1 MNRKNA
7 LSKKIL
13 NVIIIFS
20 LLIPLV
26 PANVY
31 AHGDMSSHS
40 EPVEATENTGEKSKS
55 VKKKAEEHKYTE
67 KVSEIREKRKVD
79 EKTFLNSDLS
89 YSTEVYNGPVHYSD
103 SKKEWKP
110 IENELEINEEADKK
124 DYKYKNGNNKFSAK
138 LSTSTKKKQMVSL
151 KFGKEKLGFGL
162 VGPNLANA
170 SRKDGKAIYKDV
182 YQDTDIHYTML
193 PNGIKEDII
202 LHSKKS
208 ATSFKYSVHG
218 TLKARKVDRYIE
230 FLNKDNK
237 VIWEM
242 LPPFM
247 EDAEGEYSENI
258 EYSVIN
264 EGDKQF
270 IQMEIDEKFVE
281 DPARVFPI
289 IVDPTV
295 NIGGAAS
302 NTKDTYVMKK
312 FPTINYYNSTEL
324 RTGYTDS
331 TGTTRSYIDFT
342 NSLPNMGGGLL
353 VSAEL
358 KGYKFSQPTT
368 PINTNVY
375 AQRVTSSW
383 SSTGVT
389 WNKQPSIDT
398 TKTYGSTAVNGNNGW
413 YNFNLTDL
421 VDQWYK
427 GKVPNH
433 GVVLKSSSEG
443 TLGTYRKF
451 YSSDYSSKQ
460 PYLSVTYSGVPSA
473 PTGSAVGNGVNSGT
487 GYVNVNWTPV
497 PGATGYKVLVF
508 NGKNYEEINVGN
520 VTSWSTKGKK
530 IWPTAAQISAG
541 NYNLRLNGT
550 GTELA
555 DDPRPVYKNS
565 KGTYQDKKNYYF
577 RIKAYNKYGD
587 SAQSAQFTP
596 TIADQTAPTKPG
608 KPTISSHLDSNFKF
622 TWSASTD
629 SNSGLKGYQ
638 VYVGTAAGK
647 TDVVNGTLVTQNS
660 FTLPKAVARTTY
672 HMYVRAVDN
681 QGNYINSDSSSGI
694 ARKQLDASIVSY
706 TIPPQMEASGDYN
719 VAITVK
725 NEGIETWTN
734 SEGFMLGSTAT
745 NDPFSNNARL
755 TLTSSE
761 SISTSKTKTF
771 NVKLNGGKKTGDY
784 SSQWQMLKLK
794 TGMFG
799 DQISQKV
806 KVVDTTPPAGEIVI
820 NHGAKVTNTP
830 NVTLTLASSDNSDS
844 DISQRFRNEQ
854 ANWTAYEKQAKTKPW
869 TLSGGNGEKTVSVM
883 FKDGSGNESK
893 TYSEKILLD
902 ATLPTAKLTFPATL
916 DYLNGITEIHGSATD
931 NDDMDEYVLSYGKG
945 ESPQAWTEITKKYD
959 DIKDGVLGKWDVT
972 GLEAGLY
979 TIQLNV
985 RDKASNTSI
994 ATKKVWVD
1002 PLQSMLGIEDFWAY
1016 TSTETGYGESK
1027 TNLANGNLHLSYT
1040 DSSVKG
1046 RGLDATIIRSYNS
1059 QDDQQTSLGKGWR
1072 LNVHMSLIQEPNGD
1086 IRLIDEDGSRHSFKK
1101 NVNGTY
1107 SSPHGVY
1114 RELVKTSGGDY
1125 TLTDLV
1131 EAEIVQTFNDKGQLL
1146 SIGDKNGNKNSISY
1160 DGNNIK
1166 EIVDSTGRSTTFT
1179 YTDALLS
1186 AITDSTGATTKYIY
1200 ENQALTKVE
1209 YQDKDKKSV
1218 RLLNYE
1224 YDGIGQLNKYINPN
1238 KNATSYDYNGHRLV
1252 STERQFTSYNAK
1264 ANKKNDPSTVK
1275 EVFVYDLLKRTTRVS
1290 TSGKY
1295 KITTSE
1301 YETNEKGNLLKTIDD
1316 PDGLKVTS
1324 RNVYDQN
1331 KIKDSFDGKGNKTSF
1346 TYDERGNILTKT
1358 EPTTKDIEGNS
1369 TTPVTKYE
1377 YKPGTSLLTKEI
1389 DALGRVTSHEYD
1401 AKGNRLWTVDTEGF
1415 KDSFKY
1421 DKFGNLTDSS
1431 SERGPLYAA
1440 VPNFSFET
1448 GEGTSISNWKSSGS
1462 ASYQTTEKRMGTRSV
1477 SITGSI
1483 ESEHL
1488 PIKPGKLPV
1497 RALAW
1502 TKGSGAIVSA
1512 QFYDSSKKLIST
1524 KSSAASTGAGWN
1536 LQHIGAAIPANA
1548 SFITVKIQAGPSNI
1562 SVDDVRVEESD
1573 FTTRTVY
1580 DSSGL
1585 HGIESYDPYGKKMT
1599 FEYDAA
1605 GNKMKE
1611 TNELGQ
1617 TARFSYNLD
1626 NQITEQIDRLGKIT
1640 KYQYDGVGNL
1650 LKETDA
1656 LGQAVEYEFDEQNH
1670 QIVVRNPKVTK
1681 KAYDFQKPLPP
1692 NITNRTEI
1700 DEYNELGEKIAE
1712 KDGNGYV
1719 NIFEYDPLGR
1729 LSKSIDPL
1737 ANQLRMTYDAN
1748 DNKVTEENFAWD
1760 TTTST
1765 LYSKGKTYYR
1775 YDEQNR
1781 LTAYSDPTKDQNT
1794 LVEQSKYDAV
1804 GNVVKSIS
1812 GTGDWVSYEYDKN
1825 DNAIYS
1831 KDSSSPA
1838 VETWT
1843 LYDGLGNEAIAF
1855 DKLGATH
1862 YIYEANGQ
1870 LKDVVDTDGKYT
1882 TYTYNAAGDK
1892 TKLVDATGAVT
1903 EWEYDQEGQLKTEK
1917 KAEADPSSGE
1927 STTQVSSFEY
1937 DSIGQVKK
1945 KSLKEINGSKT
1956 TVSKEVTYEYDEL
1969 SRLVKETGRNMED
1982 GKITENRF
1990 LHDHNSN
1997 VTHTWVYDESNP
2009 VPVAVDP
2016 DGDGIYNSETVSEYD
2031 ANNRL
2036 ISETI
2041 SHTDT
2046 QTTTR
2051 YDEKDN
2057 KEILSNALGDTVITY
2072 DDNDRMTKILTPN
2085 FDSYQYEYLV
2095 DDSLSKVKAPG
2106 VETSISYNGGSK
2118 VKSLKAVSQKDQSV
2132 LFDLQYQ
2139 HSDTEQ
2145 ITQIS
2150 DKGKI
2155 KKKYTYTAK
2164 GQLETV
2170 EADGKKLKYSY
2181 DANSNLV
2188 KTENVT
2194 SGKVAATYT
2203 YTTDNR
2209 ILQKKEYNETSGA
2222 LLRTTDYVHNPV
2234 GMLAKVTI
2242 KEGANT
2248 TVTDYGYNSDDQLV
2262 KVNQTVNGK
2271 KQPTIAY
2278 EYDTDGNRIAK
2289 DVNDGTKN
2297 THYHYHRDTNGE
2309 LFLESIEGIKREDK
2323 NKYHRDA
2330 DGNLLSFSFNDVV
2343 YYYQFNARGDVIALT
2358 DKAGNTKATYEYDEW
2373 GNVTAITGDK
2383 DIANTN
2389 IYRYVGKY
2397 GVMYDADTNLYLM
2410 GWRDYDP
2417 SIGRFIVPDEY
2428 EGTEEDPTSLNR
2440 YLYADA
2446 DPVNNIDPDGHAPKW
2461 LQKGWKSTKKYS
2473 KKGYNAYIGNDI
2485 KTIKNPKSKWYQKA
2499 GATVSVASNF
2509 VPGAG
2514 QAKWAAKGAISA
2526 VKYGKKAKKVKKF
2539 NSSSVKKTLKNK
2551 TKVKTYK
2558 IKGKTATFK
2567 RSSVKGTYKQTS
2579 KKTFV
2584 PEEYWERKA
2593 PQNATPGSKV
2603 IHYRQYKGKK
2613 EKSTVIYDKF
2623 GRQKYRVDHANHS
2636 MPDKHTV
2643 PHLHEYKYG
2652 PGYSAKGK
2660 EYTYNFWGR
2669 KK

>member
-1 MNRKNA
+1 MNKKNGS
-7 LSKKIL
+7 LYKKIL
-13 NVIIIFS
+13 SFTIIVS
-20 LLIPLV
+20 LLFPLV
-26 PANVY
+26 PADVI
-31 AHGDMSSHS
+31 AHGDMSPNSK
-40 EPVEATENTGEKSKS
+40 TTGGKSKS
-55 VKKKAEEHKYTE
+55 TNKINEDRKFTE
-67 KVSEIREKRKVD
+67 KVSEIKEKRKVD
-79 EKTFLNSDLS
+79 EKTFLNSNLS
-89 YSTEVYNGPVHYSD
+89 YSTEVYNGPVHYHD
-103 SKKEWKP
+103 SKKEWNP
-110 IENELEINEEADKK
+110 IDNELETNDEADKK
-124 DYKYKNGNNKFSAK
+124 DFKFKNGRNKFSAK
-138 LSTSTKKKQMVSL
+138 LSPTSKKKQIVSL

-162 VGPNLANA
+162 VNPNAANA
-170 SRKDGKAIYKDV
+170 STKDGKVIYKDV

-193 PNGIKEDII
+193 PNGIKEDIL
-202 LHSKKS
+202 LHSKES

-218 TLKARKVDRYIE
+218 TLTARKVDRYIE

-237 VIWEM
+237 VVWEM

-247 EDAEGEYSENI
+247 EDAEGVYSEKI
-258 EYSVIN
+258 EYSVIQ
-264 EGDKQF
+264 EGNKQY
-270 IQMEIDEKFVE
+270 IQVEIDEAFVK

-295 NIGGAAS
+295 NIGGTAS

-312 FPTINYYNSTEL
+312 YPTINYYNSTDL
-324 RTGYTDS
+324 RTGFTDS

-342 NSLPNMGGGLL
+342 NSLPNIGGGLF

-358 KGYKFSQPTT
+358 KGYKFSQPTAS
-368 PINTNVY
+368 INTNVY
-375 AQRVTSSW
+375 TQRVTSSW
-383 SSTGVT
+383 ASTGVT
-389 WNKQPSIDT
+389 WNNQPTIDT
-398 TKTYGSTAVNGNNGW
+398 TKSYGSTAVNGNNGW
-413 YNFNLTDL
+413 YNFNITDL

-427 GKVPNH
+427 GKVPNY

-451 YSSDYSSKQ
+451 YSSDYSSNQ
-460 PYLSVTYSGVPSA
+460 PYLSVTYSGVPNA
-473 PTGSAVGNGVNSGT
+473 PTGSAVGNGINSGT
-487 GYVNVNWTPV
+487 GYVNLNWTPV
-497 PGATGYKVLVF
+497 AGATGYKVLVF
-508 NGKNYEEINVGN
+508 NGKEYEEINVGN

-530 IWPTAAQISAG
+530 IWPTAAQIAAG

-565 KGTYQDKKNYYF
+565 KGTYQDRKNYWF

-608 KPTISSHLDSNFKF
+608 KPTITSHLDSNFKF
-622 TWSASTD
+622 TWAASTD

-745 NDPFSNNARL
+745 NDPFSSNARL
-755 TLTSSE
+755 TLTNSE

-854 ANWTAYEKQAKTKPW
+854 ANWTAYEKQVKTKPW

-893 TYSEKILLD
+893 AYSEKILLD
-902 ATLPTAKLTFPATL
+902 ATLPTAKLTFPVTL
-916 DYLNGITEIHGSATD
+916 DYLNGITEINGSATD

-945 ESPQAWTEITKKYD
+945 ESPQAWTEIAKKSD
-959 DIKDGVLGKWDVT
+959 DIKDGILGKWDVT
-972 GLEAGLY
+972 GMEAGLY

-1002 PLQSMLGIEDFWAY
+1002 PLQSMLRIEDYWAY

-1040 DSSVKG
+1040 DSSIKG

-1072 LNVHMSLIQEPNGD
+1072 LDAHISLVEEPNGD
-1086 IRLIDEDGSRHSFKK
+1086 IFLIDEDGSRHIFKK
-1101 NVNGTY
+1101 NVNSTY
-1107 SSPHGVY
+1107 SSPQGVY
-1114 RELVKTSGGDY
+1114 RELVKTSGGNS
-1125 TLTDLV
+1125 TLTDLD
-1131 EAEIVQTFNDKGQLL
+1131 EAGIIQTFNDKGQLI
-1146 SIGDKNGNKNSISY
+1146 SIEDKNGNKNSIQY

-1166 EIVDSTGRSTTFT
+1166 EIVDSTGRRTTFT
-1179 YTDALLS
+1179 YTDKLLS
-1186 AITDSTGATTKYIY
+1186 AITDSTGATIKYIY
-1200 ENQALTKVE
+1200 VNQALTKVE
-1209 YQDKDKKSV
+1209 YHDKDNKLFRS
-1218 RLLNYE
+1218 LNYE
-1224 YDGIGQLNKYINPN
+1224 YDGMGKLKKYINPN
-1238 KNATSYDYNGHRLV
+1238 KNATTYDYNGHRLI
-1252 STERQFTSYNAK
+1252 STERQFTSYNAN
-1264 ANKKNDPSTVK
+1264 ANKKNDPSIVK
-1275 EVFVYDLLKRTTRVS
+1275 EAFVYDLLKRTARVS

-1301 YETNEKGNLLKTIDD
+1301 YETNEKGNLIKTIDD
-1316 PDGLKVTS
+1316 LDGLKVTS

-1331 KIKDSFDGKGNKTSF
+1331 KIKDSFDGKGYKTSF
-1346 TYDERGNILTKT
+1346 TYDDRGNILTKT
-1358 EPTTKDIEGNS
+1358 EPTTNDIEGNS

-1401 AKGNRLWTVDTEGF
+1401 AKGNRLWTVDAEGF

-1448 GEGTSISNWKSSGS
+1448 GEGTSIPNWKSSGS
-1462 ASYQTTEKRMGTRSV
+1462 PSYQTTEIRTGTRSV

-1512 QFYDSSKKLIST
+1512 QFYDSSKELIST
-1524 KSSAASTGAGWN
+1524 KSSVASNGSGWN
-1536 LQHIGAAIPANA
+1536 LQHIGAVIPANA
-1548 SFITVKIQAGPSNI
+1548 SFITVKIQAGSSSIN
-1562 SVDDVRVEESD
+1562 VDDVRLEESD
-1573 FTTRTVY
+1573 FSTRTVY
-1580 DSSGL
+1580 DSNGL
-1585 HGIESYDPYGKKMT
+1585 HGIESYDPYGKKMA
-1599 FEYDAA
+1599 FEFDAA
-1605 GNKMKE
+1605 GNKIKE

-1626 NQITEQIDRLGKIT
+1626 NQITEQVDRLGKIT

-1650 LKETDA
+1650 IKETDA

-1681 KAYDFQKPLPP
+1681 AAYDFQKPHPP
-1692 NITNRTEI
+1692 KIINSTEI

-1719 NIFEYDPLGR
+1719 NTYEYDSLGR
-1729 LSKSIDPL
+1729 LIKSIDPL

-1765 LYSKGKTYYR
+1765 LYSKGKTHYR

-1781 LTAYSDPTKDQNT
+1781 LTASSDPTKDQNT
-1794 LVEQSKYDAV
+1794 LVEQSKFDAV
-1804 GNVVKSIS
+1804 GNFVKSIS
-1812 GTGDWVSYEYDKN
+1812 GTGDWISYEYDKN
-1825 DNAIYS
+1825 DNAVYS

-1882 TYTYNAAGDK
+1882 TYSYNAAGDK

-1903 EWEYDQEGQLKTEK
+1903 EWEYDQEGQLQTEK
-1917 KAEADPSSGE
+1917 KAVTETNPGE
-1927 STTQVSSFEY
+1927 STKQVSSYEY

-1969 SRLVKETGRNMED
+1969 SRLVKETGLNVED
-1982 GKITENRF
+1982 GKVTENRF

-2016 DGDGIYNSETVSEYD
+2016 DGDGFYNSETVSEYD

-2041 SHTDT
+2041 THTDT

-2085 FDSYQYEYLV
+2085 FDSYHYEYLV

-2150 DKGKI
+2150 DKGKV

-2271 KQPTIAY
+2271 KKPTIAY

-2323 NKYHRDA
+2323 IKYHRDA
-2330 DGNLLSFSFNDVV
+2330 DGNLLSFSFNDAV

-2358 DKAGNTKATYEYDEW
+2358 DKAGSTKATYEYDEW
-2373 GNVTAITGDK
+2373 GNVTAITGDNE
-2383 DIANTN
+2383 IANVN

-2397 GVMYDADTNLYLM
+2397 GVMYDADANLYLM

-2461 LQKGWKSTKKYS
+2461 LQKGWKATKKYS

-2485 KTIKNPKSKWYQKA
+2485 KKIKNPKSKWYQKA

-2509 VPGAG
+2509 IPGAG

-2539 NSSSVKKTLKNK
+2539 KAAPLKKERKQKSKPKPLKLNLQFFSKSSGTHRQLTSM
-2551 TKVKTYK
+2551 KVKDSHHIIQDAAVRAIPGYHRNNAPAIHLQGPNK
-2558 IKGKTATFK
+2558 
-2567 RSSVKGTYKQTS
+2567 KGTKHYK
-2579 KKTFV
+2579 
-2584 PEEYWERKA
+2584 A
-2593 PQNATPGSKV
+2593 SKV
-2603 IHYRQYKGKK
+2603 QRQSGGAHMLQK
-2613 EKSTVIYDKF
+2613 EELDIK
-2623 GRQKYRVDHANHS
+2623 Q
-2636 MPDKHTV
+2636 
-2643 PHLHEYKYG
+2643 
-2652 PGYSAKGK
+2652 
-2660 EYTYNFWGR
+2660 
-2669 KK
+2669 